1 MSAFGQT
8 VSFGTVTGVA
18 DNAALLS
25 TKRLLVSFAF
35 IALVI
40 ITCLPSV
47 CWCVVHII

>member
-25 TKRLLVSFAF
+25 TKRLSQSSDQDNPLGPEHQSNA
-35 IALVI
+35 
-40 ITCLPSV
+40 SY
-47 CWCVVHII
+47 